1 MFMLKSR
8 KFWVSIVGLA
18 VAFGLLEAN
27 DVANEELV
35 QSLLVIVSTISYVIS
50 VAIEDAGRHSASQ
63 VIVTPAPSVVPAPP
77 LRCSLKS
84 LSLRTRARNNSAA
97 QKGRT
102 WMLPLLSGLLG
113 RRESAVLQQ
122 CRFTCSI
129 AHTKTTSD
137 VKRKTPTRSALTNS
151 KSCGS

>member
-1 MFMLKSR
+1 VEKIMFMLKSR

-77 LRCSLKS
+77 LTSS
-84 LSLRTRARNNSAA
+84 FTSA
-97 QKGRT
+97 
-102 WMLPLLSGLLG
+102 P
-113 RRESAVLQQ
+113 AVEVQPEVIVITDAGKEQ
-122 CRFTCSI
+122 
-129 AHTKTTSD
+129 
-137 VKRKTPTRSALTNS
+137 
-151 KSCGS
+151 